1 MNMENRDEIRLQFK
15 GEEYLVKTL
24 IGLMRQ
30 APVIEVKP
38 EDLNPIDPT
47 GADSQ
52 NFGVC
57 YAPAA
62 PELQYGEIAFFK
74 QEGKYTV
81 LLGKGSV
88 QKAFEQGAATVK
100 GRLISSPGLKKI
112 RIITSSPSEVVVPST
127 QQIRSSEY
135 FKRDNSNRPYRSER
149 PPREGARPYSNR
161 YNPNSNGASTRRDFH
176 KS

>member
-1 MNMENRDEIRLQFK
+1 MEHVKRDEIRLQFK
-15 GEEYLVKTL
+15 GEEYLVKSL

-30 APVIEVKP
+30 APVIELKP
-38 EDLNPIDPT
+38 EDLNPLNPT
-47 GADSQ
+47 GADSES
-52 NFGVC
+52 FGVC

-112 RIITSSPSEVVVPST
+112 RISTSSPAEVAMPAT

-135 FKRDNSNRPYRSER
+135 YKRDTTNRPYRSER
-149 PPREGARPYSNR
+149 PPRDGARPYSPR
-161 YNPNSNGASTRRDFH
+161 YTPNSNGASTRRDFH

>member
-1 MNMENRDEIRLQFK
+1 MEKRDEIRLQFK
-15 GEEYLVKTL
+15 GEEYLVKSL
-24 IGLMRQ
+24 VGLMRQ

-38 EDLNPIDPT
+38 EDLNTLDPT
-47 GADSQ
+47 GADVQ

-112 RIITSSPSEVVVPST
+112 RISTSSPIEVAVPST
-127 QQIRSSEY
+127 QHIRSSEFY
-135 FKRDNSNRPYRSER
+135 KRDNGNRPYRSER
-149 PPREGARPYSNR
+149 SPREGARPYSNR
-161 YNPNSNGASTRRDFH
+161 YNPNSNGTSTRRDFH